1 MFQVHTLVP
10 EFQYSNFDKS
20 LDFYTKIVGFSVTQ
34 RRGNDLHAYLELGKA
49 QIMIACWK
57 QDGTWEPGPLEKPYG
72 RGVNFQILTDDIKT
86 IYQNDNGNHVIAQ
99 INEQQI

>member
-1 MFQVHTLVP
+1 
-10 EFQYSNFDKS
+10 
-20 LDFYTKIVGFSVTQ
+20 
-34 RRGNDLHAYLELGKA
+34 
-49 QIMIACWK
+49 MIACWK

-99 INEQQI
+99 INEQ